1 MAWLYPKDLIRREIL
16 TRRSVQKAGI
26 KLPKDAAIMKRLV
39 ELPEYKNAKTILFY
53 VSVRGEVK
61 TSEMISESLSHG
73 KKILVPS
80 ADVKHK
86 KLMISEIHDLNELSP
101 GAFGIPEPKHPHMF
115 PLDKIDLVIIP
126 GVAFDRLGNRVG
138 YGTGFYDRFLK
149 KLKKG
154 VPFIAL
160 GYDFQ
165 IVHEIPANRMDVKV
179 HKIVTEKGIINC
191 EKFLK
196 AKKK

>member
-16 TRRSVQKAGI
+16 TKRSTQMGDR
-26 KLPKDAAIMKRLV
+26 KLPKDEAIKKRLM
-39 ELPEYKNAKTILFY
+39 ELPEYKNAKIILFY

-73 KKILVPS
+73 KKILVPV
-80 ADVKHK
+80 ADVKHR

-101 GAFGIPEPKHPHMF
+101 GAFGIPEPKHPHEF
-115 PLDKIDLVIIP
+115 PIEKIDLVIVP
-126 GVAFDRLGNRVG
+126 GIAFDSLGNRVG

-149 KLKKG
+149 KIKKG

-165 IVHEIPANRMDVKV
+165 LVHKIPANRMDVKV

-191 EKFLK
+191 KKFLK